1 MEEPVI
7 TLKVSQYNKLV
18 EIANRNLDNDRKVWD
33 VILNHLRVDAHAYDF
48 VINKVLVKYYNDGI
62 LPKVQ
67 EIKNL
72 WRKS

>member
-7 TLKVSQYNKLV
+7 TLNVSQYNKLV
-18 EIANRNLDNDRKVWD
+18 YIAKRNLDSDRKIWD
-33 VILNHLRVDAHAYDF
+33 VILNHLGVDACTYDF
-48 VINKVLVKYYNDGI
+48 IINKILVKYYNDGV

-67 EIKNL
+67 EIESL